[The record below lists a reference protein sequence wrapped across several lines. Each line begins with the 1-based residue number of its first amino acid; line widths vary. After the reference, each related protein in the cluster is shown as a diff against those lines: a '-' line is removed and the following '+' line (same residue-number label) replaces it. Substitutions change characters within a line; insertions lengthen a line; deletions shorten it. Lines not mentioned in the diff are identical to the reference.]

1 MAFNINAQVILSG
14 PKNIQA
20 VNKSIR
26 RQLSG
31 ITIPVEIKLAKN
43 ATKRL
48 GEFNRGVKSLTA
60 NLTKLRGVAAATN
73 RDVKALVDSFDKL
86 SRTSKSVATS
96 TTRMA
101 TASGKSADAIKDARS
116 ELEAFGKDAALA
128 IRRFTAF
135 TVATGAVFG
144 FVRAIQS
151 AGKAALSFQTEITK
165 VVQVTGANTGKI
177 EKLKSTIDSLSVSLG
192 VDANELAKLARTFAQ
207 TGQSIDQVRS
217 SIRAVARSSLAPSF
231 GEMTNTAEGLI
242 AAMAQF
248 NIGASKSEAV
258 LGSLNAVSKKFAVEA
273 EDLVS
278 VIRRAGGVFS
288 TAAGQMKDPQ
298 DALNELIGLFTAVR
312 STTRESAD
320 TIATGLR
327 TIFTRIQRRGTIEFL
342 KQFNIELLDARGNFV
357 GLFPAFQRLS
367 EGLRG
372 LVQSGDAITLSAVT
386 EELGGMRQ
394 VGKLI
399 PALVNFNKALAA
411 TKVAAQGAAQG
422 LGKDVSL
429 ALQPLAKQFEQLGA
443 RFNTFIRDVSESR
456 TFQNLAKVALE
467 TANAFLFVAET
478 LKPLIPLI
486 TTLTTIKI
494 TKGLLEF
501 GRGFVGGI
509 KKGGG
514 AGGAGGALGGA
525 VTGGGTPPAGG
536 GGDTRRAVSDRELS
550 QALRNSVT
558 AVRAN
563 TVALNAVQTALI
575 AVDKK
580 MLLLGQTIQNEI
592 RPLVVA
598 LRLSGGPGGG
608 FRPPRPFARG
618 GPVHGPSHAAGGVPA
633 ILEGGEYV
641 IPKGYERGGDVIDIT
656 SAQIGKGSGI
666 GAKKVRRGGGGS
678 RQFGVAYMQP
688 EDIDQQLTVDLSLGK
703 DFRSKGMETEGFKRL
718 LRVKGV
724 GGTGAANDLY
734 KTSLQQVGGIGAEGK
749 KISATFH
756 QGSLD
761 SGVGD
766 EFERTIKLATLRA
779 GKQVIGGAIGP
790 KSFSARN
797 YRQGLKKAN
806 FEQTIGNLFEAALGA
821 TIGKWDDRRI
831 NSNAPFDYPSGL
843 GAAAAK
849 LDVPAGIP
857 TDAKRSFSTDT
868 LGNLIKKARNQ
879 IDKEAIDLVLQQS
892 LSGQLGR
899 QKALG
904 SFTKTGTQAKGDI
917 AALIGRSKGRN
928 IEDLAND
935 YRDLGFNL
943 TQIKGGFSVKPRYK
957 AAGGTIFKPRG
968 TDTVPAML
976 TPGEFVINKSSAQS
990 IGYGQLNK
998 MNHMAK
1004 GGPVQ
1009 YLAGGGPA
1017 VGGGLGTVGN
1027 LAIVAAGLATTL
1039 SSLDT
1044 SAMGLFNTLISLQF
1058 TMQSL
1063 GPLMQSSI
1071 AKSLGVSTFGKALNK
1086 PFLAASIG
1094 MKRFSKNLA
1103 KGAGAR
1109 AASASAMRG
1118 MATVLGTT
1126 TKALAGFGAA
1136 AVGAMVIGPL
1146 IDAIANSAFGKE
1158 ETVRG
1163 VSGRSSLT
1171 AGGAGA
1177 LGSVKS
1183 AAQMG
1188 LTGAAIGT
1196 MIVPVVGT
1204 AVGAAIGTIG
1214 GAISGFISA
1223 HENQALFLTLDKLAT
1238 NGDRVAAIF
1247 SKIAN
1252 EGAGIGG
1259 TRTDNAIR
1267 GIQEQAKQQGVAIE
1281 SQTIGTI
1288 GSFSRERGIRD
1299 QFGALAP
1306 GRPSVRTRR
1315 HQQGVLPVRNFDTPV
1330 MQRALDRASLTEDQQ
1345 TSVQS
1350 GVSRLM
1356 QDSFENLPV
1365 GVLQQMSAMGPT
1377 VDETGQSLLVASGQ
1391 LRNMRAAAEGVGG
1404 ESGEAAKRFFQL
1416 RSAAEGSL
1424 IVKDAAT
1431 ELKRLTD
1438 LNPEKARAFSEG
1450 MGALQRDIGLANI
1463 ATEDTITVQRVL
1475 KGAMDDAGIVGE
1487 QNRAVTINWIRAR
1500 RAATAE
1506 QQKAAAS
1513 SILYARIMK
1522 QAKKATDFFA
1532 SALSSLSGAFQAAA
1546 ARFSNG
1552 IDGVSSEIDQILSD
1566 RFKITA
1572 VKSINPFEDVK
1583 SATPQELQKG
1593 FDRIQRRNPNADI
1606 SELRDLATV
1615 QGKLPAILQNTIRRE
1630 ERGQLN
1636 VVAGETEETRLSK
1649 DIRAQ
1654 VNALGL
1660 NLGKEFFADL
1670 EGNIFRQTRQ
1680 AEGRPQ
1686 AQALSQLRNASEKS
1700 GEEISKLGGSATKTL
1715 SELTKSLDSF
1725 ENDLVKSGQNL
1736 VKVFQFI
1743 TKEQLAVL
1751 DRREAKEAALD
1762 KALGRMPNEMG
1773 RATTNLQNRL
1783 DVLAGAGG
1791 AAAPAQNVTVGEL
1804 FRRRGDAL
1812 QQRAA
1817 IGGPKDVSRAA
1828 GAAVHATNS
1837 NTEALKML
1845 VKDTTI
1851 LNATMKELD
1860 KSFQQEVDSGRAITQ
1875 IGQAIVDLRSGKTS
1889 PKEFNKQVAGPIAV
1903 FEEFFKKLTTGQQVN
1918 LTGQQGFELSRAL
1931 TSGDP
1936 LFAAQFEELFRR
1948 LAAQRGTDPGTERRR
1963 IERDLQ
1969 GARSRFVQGA
1979 LPQGPMSDFFKRN
1992 EQIRGRSIQEQ
2003 QAGARNIQIINQQ
2016 QDRIAKALNI
2026 DKLSLVQNQEQK
2038 TQILFAAAVVQ
2049 FAKAV
2054 EAFSGRKFNDGGI
2067 VKMAKGGQVRGPS
2080 HGAGGVLTELE
2091 GGEFVIP
2098 KKFAEGGFVP
2108 GMDPEW
2114 ARITAIKDPL
2124 KRYDEMQA
2132 YNKERRAR
2140 EKSER
2145 SAAQRSAAAQ
2155 SPWEDFVKRASRKSD
2170 KAAGVAAASTFD
2182 TAERLRKEAG
2192 PSMYIR
2198 DLAAKKGKKGE
2209 ESRKF
2214 LRKYLTEE
2222 EKKQL
2227 DDLMDKPV
2235 KGLIGDLAKDPQ
2247 RLQLLDT
2254 QAAAAAGPSMIPTSP
2269 MATGAAIPR
2278 LKGIED
2284 AKRRGIGVIRTGNTD
2299 EERRALGTGGLLD
2312 VGLGAYHTRKA
2323 FGGITGA
2330 IGKASVAGQTPDV
2343 GFGEIIKKQAEKK
2356 ATDPTVL
2363 EDLLLD
2369 PLNVLTAGAGGVRV
2383 GAKAAKS
2390 TSRMFRAGIEAHKY
2404 QKGAKAALKASQ
2416 KAAKIQSKA
2425 MRAQGA
2431 ARTQKKIDDLTAK
2444 FLKEKERT
2452 DPLMAGFHSGQWGIH
2467 PAPHPVR
2474 PGPRRS
2480 PFMSGR
2486 GRLLGPTATAP
2497 RTLSPTQKW
2506 MKTLRS
2512 ASAKHRSEA
2521 SGLLGRVR
2529 SKIGLDPRRGSGVST
2544 HLVDPKDASKMTS
2557 SSIHEESVRGLY
2569 SPRKGRKSIIIKRG
2583 GLDMEGTAIEEILH
2597 ATDFASG
2604 QRLGTAKGMV
2614 TMPASKLRRTPQKAI
2629 VDLMTEPGR
2638 LEKLLIAYHPS
2649 LAGGDPARFRE
2660 MLKYF
2665 SRPTETFA
2673 KTARLYHQNPTKL
2686 RRIVDPSTFNAIR
2699 NNINEAA
2706 VIARG
2711 KGFNRG
2717 GFIPGYNK
2725 GGNVDTVPAMLTP
2738 GEFVMRKQSVDKY
2751 GQKFMNDI
2759 NLSKVQLANGGGM
2772 MGMGGSKKSVS
2783 GTSRVGGASQ
2793 DLEKAAKLATDSIV
2807 AGFTKGS
2814 EMVKQAIQDALSAE
2828 SIGQQLASVLGQSLR
2843 ENLSATSI
2851 EMKGN
2856 MGVDVNLTGPGAMG
2870 DISSTTQDNIKNT
2883 LATALTSIFNADG
2896 SQKDP
2901 SLHQPRV

>member
-509 KKGGG
+509 RKGGG

-525 VTGGGTPPAGG
+525 VTGGGRPPAGG

-563 TVALNAVQTALI
+563 TVALNAVHTALI

-641 IPKGYERGGDVIDIT
+641 IPKGYEPGGVADVRRGLSAKRRDRQFSGATTSNVGILGEQGLQGKRVSQSIRNKLNAIPDDETVDSYGGAFLSTPGPVANSLSGQVSAKKIEEALSRTKIWSILKGVNAKAGSPLASLKRDILT
-656 SAQIGKGSGI
+656 QANAKKDFRLIPEVLRTDLSEGI
-666 GAKKVRRGGGGS
+666 EDTILSNTIKAVEGGAKKLASSTRITGGGVTEAVQILRS
-678 RQFGVAYMQP
+678 SN
-688 EDIDQQLTVDLSLGK
+688 IDNV
-703 DFRSKGMETEGFKRL
+703 
-718 LRVKGV
+718 
-724 GGTGAANDLY
+724 
-734 KTSLQQVGGIGAEGK
+734 
-749 KISATFH
+749 
-756 QGSLD
+756 
-761 SGVGD
+761 
-766 EFERTIKLATLRA
+766 
-779 GKQVIGGAIGP
+779 
-790 KSFSARN
+790 
-797 YRQGLKKAN
+797 
-806 FEQTIGNLFEAALGA
+806 IGNLFEAIISNAGVPYSA
-821 TIGKWDDRRI
+821 KDPDAA
-831 NSNAPFDYPSGL
+831 NAPFDFPRGL
-843 GAAAAK
+843 G
-849 LDVPAGIP
+849 DIAGNFGSGRLGSLK
-857 TDAKRSFSTDT
+857 TDAKTRYTSGNIQSFLKKVQNTEANR
-868 LGNLIKKARNQ
+868 LELALIQA
-879 IDKEAIDLVLQQS
+879 
-892 LSGQLGR
+892 LSGAELAQFGFVAPR
-899 QKALG
+899 G
-904 SFTKTGTQAKGDI
+904 GKTGGRGQVQEFLASRAKG
-917 AALIGRSKGRN
+917 
-928 IEDLAND
+928 
-935 YRDLGFNL
+935 
-943 TQIKGGFSVKPRYK
+943 TQTQFR
-957 AAGGTIFKPRG
+957 AAGGPIFKPRG

-1058 TMQSL
+1058 TMQAL

-1126 TKALAGFGAA
+1126 TKALAGFGVA
-1136 AVGAMVIGPL
+1136 AVGAMVIGPV

-1163 VSGRSSLT
+1163 VSGRRGFT
-1171 AGGAGA
+1171 AGEAGA
-1177 LGSVKS
+1177 LGGVKS

-1196 MIVPVVGT
+1196 MIAPGIGT
-1204 AVGAAIGTIG
+1204 AIGAAVGTIG
-1214 GAISGFISA
+1214 GAISGFLA
-1223 HENQALFLTLDKLAT
+1223 AQENQALFLTLDKLAT

-1259 TRTDNAIR
+1259 GRTADATAAIR
-1267 GIQEQAKQQGVAIE
+1267 QQVNQQSIAIQA
-1281 SQTIGTI
+1281 QTIGTP
-1288 GSFSRERGIRD
+1288 GSFRRELMGPISSMRGLGVPFTAERS
-1299 QFGALAP
+1299 P
-1306 GRPSVRTRR
+1306 RTSQPLRAS
-1315 HQQGVLPVRNFDTPV
+1315 NFDPET
-1330 MQRALDRASLTEDQQ
+1330 MQRALERASLTEGQQ
-1345 TSVQS
+1345 SAVQE
-1350 GVSRLM
+1350 GVSRLL
-1356 QDSFENLPV
+1356 DDTFSNLPV
-1365 GVLQQMSAMGPT
+1365 DVLQQISSMGPSFSATGEGALIASARLET
-1377 VDETGQSLLVASGQ
+1377 VRTNLENLNTPAGDAAVAFIK
-1391 LRNMRAAAEGVGG
+1391 LRN
-1404 ESGEAAKRFFQL
+1404 
-1416 RSAAEGSL
+1416 AAEGSL
-1424 IVKDAAT
+1424 IIRDANT
-1431 ELKRLTD
+1431 ELKRLRD
-1438 LNPEKARAFSEG
+1438 LGLDEKARAFAKG
-1450 MGALQRDIGLANI
+1450 IGALERDIGVANLSG
-1463 ATEDTITVQRVL
+1463 AKMSKVMEVL
-1475 KGAMDDAGIVGE
+1475 RRAMDDAGIAGE
-1487 QNRAVTINWIRAR
+1487 QNRDTTEMFVRAR
-1500 RAATAE
+1500 RAAQQQELKNVATA
-1506 QQKAAAS
+1506 Q
-1513 SILYARIMK
+1513 IYTRIMK

-1552 IDGVSSEIDQILSD
+1552 IDGVSSEIDQILTD

-1606 SELRDLATV
+1606 SELRALATV
-1615 QGKLPAILQNTIRRE
+1615 QSKLPAILQNTIRRE
-1630 ERGQLN
+1630 ERGQLTR
-1636 VVAGETEETRLSK
+1636 VAGETEQTRLSK
-1649 DIRAQ
+1649 DITAQ

-1670 EGNIFRQTRQ
+1670 EGNIFRQNRENQ
-1680 AEGRPQ
+1680 GKPQ

-1762 KALGRMPNEMG
+1762 KALGRMPNEMS

-1804 FRRRGDAL
+1804 FGRRGAAI
-1812 QQRAA
+1812 QQKAA

-1828 GAAVHATNS
+1828 GAAVHAAKS
-1837 NTEALKML
+1837 NTDALKML
-1845 VKDTTI
+1845 IKDTTI

-1918 LTGQQGFELSRAL
+1918 LTGQQGFELSQSL

-2054 EAFSGRKFNDGGI
+2054 EAFSVRKFNDGGI

-2098 KKFAEGGFVP
+2098 KKFAEGGSVFKPRWQRDEERRKRENQQYTKDIEQAQAKKGPEKITKEVMAARRRKAAAEKRAAATRPSATQPP
-2108 GMDPEW
+2108 GLKFDTSKPLSEQMAGARTGSVKPHKPGPGTMVGIGDDNLWKADGSFDESAAW
-2114 ARITAIKDPL
+2114 ASIMAIKDPGV
-2124 KRYDEMQA
+2124 RMDEMQK
-2132 YNKERRAR
+2132 YNR
-2140 EKSER
+2140 EKKHVER
-2145 SAAQRSAAAQ
+2145 LNKRSFAEFTDEYMKLEVETRGGAFAPHSAVTGEQTV
-2155 SPWEDFVKRASRKSD
+2155 WEKHVKDANKKSD
-2170 KAAGVAAASTFD
+2170 KAVRGAASAGKPIPGMLPGESFADFQQRELNKQKAVRDKD
-2182 TAERLRKEAG
+2182 TADMAAYRQSQTTEGLKETARKQKRKAEEVAKKEKEDEVKRKEA
-2192 PSMYIR
+2192 STM
-2198 DLAAKKGKKGE
+2198 
-2209 ESRKF
+2209 
-2214 LRKYLTEE
+2214 
-2222 EKKQL
+2222 
-2227 DDLMDKPV
+2227 
-2235 KGLIGDLAKDPQ
+2235 
-2247 RLQLLDT
+2247 
-2254 QAAAAAGPSMIPTSP
+2254 
-2269 MATGAAIPR
+2269 
-2278 LKGIED
+2278 
-2284 AKRRGIGVIRTGNTD
+2284 RT
-2299 EERRALGTGGLLD
+2299 
-2312 VGLGAYHTRKA
+2312 
-2323 FGGITGA
+2323 
-2330 IGKASVAGQTPDV
+2330 
-2343 GFGEIIKKQAEKK
+2343 
-2356 ATDPTVL
+2356 
-2363 EDLLLD
+2363 
-2369 PLNVLTAGAGGVRV
+2369 
-2383 GAKAAKS
+2383 
-2390 TSRMFRAGIEAHKY
+2390 
-2404 QKGAKAALKASQ
+2404 
-2416 KAAKIQSKA
+2416 
-2425 MRAQGA
+2425 
-2431 ARTQKKIDDLTAK
+2431 KKIFDQYGL
-2444 FLKEKERT
+2444 
-2452 DPLMAGFHSGQWGIH
+2452 PS
-2467 PAPHPVR
+2467 
-2474 PGPRRS
+2474 PG
-2480 PFMSGR
+2480 
-2486 GRLLGPTATAP
+2486 
-2497 RTLSPTQKW
+2497 
-2506 MKTLRS
+2506 
-2512 ASAKHRSEA
+2512 
-2521 SGLLGRVR
+2521 
-2529 SKIGLDPRRGSGVST
+2529 
-2544 HLVDPKDASKMTS
+2544 
-2557 SSIHEESVRGLY
+2557 
-2569 SPRKGRKSIIIKRG
+2569 
-2583 GLDMEGTAIEEILH
+2583 
-2597 ATDFASG
+2597 
-2604 QRLGTAKGMV
+2604 
-2614 TMPASKLRRTPQKAI
+2614 
-2629 VDLMTEPGR
+2629 
-2638 LEKLLIAYHPS
+2638 
-2649 LAGGDPARFRE
+2649 
-2660 MLKYF
+2660 
-2665 SRPTETFA
+2665 
-2673 KTARLYHQNPTKL
+2673 
-2686 RRIVDPSTFNAIR
+2686 
-2699 NNINEAA
+2699 
-2706 VIARG
+2706 
-2711 KGFNRG
+2711 
-2717 GFIPGYNK
+2717 
-2725 GGNVDTVPAMLTP
+2725 
-2738 GEFVMRKQSVDKY
+2738 
-2751 GQKFMNDI
+2751 
-2759 NLSKVQLANGGGM
+2759 
-2772 MGMGGSKKSVS
+2772 
-2783 GTSRVGGASQ
+2783 
-2793 DLEKAAKLATDSIV
+2793 
-2807 AGFTKGS
+2807 
-2814 EMVKQAIQDALSAE
+2814 
-2828 SIGQQLASVLGQSLR
+2828 
-2843 ENLSATSI
+2843 
-2851 EMKGN
+2851 
-2856 MGVDVNLTGPGAMG
+2856 
-2870 DISSTTQDNIKNT
+2870 
-2883 LATALTSIFNADG
+2883 
-2896 SQKDP
+2896 
-2901 SLHQPRV
+2901 